1 MRKNIFTVMV
11 GLWSTIALFAQ
22 LPKDTVLTRQL
33 ELEREFNP
41 TLQDANKIN
50 SLPAIREPQVPKA
63 NTDYATWSVRVTPPL
78 EIALPRPGKIMTDI
92 PFSLQKGYISL
103 HAGNYANIDGA
114 LGYRFLDTNTDK
126 LNFQFLHNST
136 NGTIDYNQDVTPGKF
151 KSRYMDNFAKINFR
165 HIFET
170 VNFDLHTSYLH
181 SQFNYYGNNFGE
193 ARVHDDKKQM
203 LGVFNLKAALQ
214 STQPDIINYTGSLN
228 YHYFNTKYG
237 RTLTDKSLS
246 GNQIEI
252 ELELNK
258 SFLGGDNFV
267 GAKGNFTGVF
277 YDKVELSEN
286 EKSISNFVMLDVSPY
301 IHLEGFN
308 WKVRLGANV
317 DFVFDD
323 ENKFYLSPNALLSVL
338 LTENSS
344 LYLNATGGVGKNTYL
359 DMYKESRYI
368 LPNKL
373 VKHSYTPIDL
383 VGGAKIG
390 AADGF
395 RIDLFGGYKKTQSE
409 HFLLLHSEYSPDNI
423 PAEQWSYQ
431 EFLYPV
437 LGDLAHS
444 HIGAFIQSNIWSPLD
459 VALKVKKNFYS
470 VSKLKEL
477 EVIPSELKAWNKPG
491 MEADIR
497 ATYSVTSNLKLT
509 LGYYFAN
516 QRWTVVN
523 GENVKMDNLNDLNV
537 GGIYNIS
544 KMFSINLKANNILNQ
559 SYDIWYGHPA
569 QGISILG
576 GFTFKF

>member
-1 MRKNIFTVMV
+1 MRKNIFTVIA
-11 GLWSTIALFAQ
+11 GLLSTIALFAQ
-22 LPKDTVLTRQL
+22 TPQDTVLTRQL

-63 NTDYATWSVRVTPPL
+63 NTDYATWSVRATPPL
-78 EIALPRPGKIMTDI
+78 EIALPKPGKIMTDI
-92 PFSLQKGYISL
+92 PFSLQKGYLSL

-114 LGYRFLDTNTDK
+114 FGYRFLDSSTDK
-126 LNFQFLHNST
+126 LNFMFLHNST
-136 NGTIDYNQDVTPGKF
+136 NGDIDYNQASTPSWVR
-151 KSRYMDNFAKINFR
+151 SRYMDNFGKLNFR

-193 ARVHDDKKQM
+193 ERVHEDNNQM

-214 STQPDIINYTGSLN
+214 STQPDLLNYTGSLN
-228 YHYFNTKYG
+228 YHYFTTKYG
-237 RTLTDKSLS
+237 RTLTDESLN

-252 ELELNK
+252 DLDLNK

-267 GAKGNFTGVF
+267 GVKGNFTGVF
-277 YDKVELSEN
+277 YDKIELSETEEN
-286 EKSISNFVMLDVSPY
+286 ISNFLMLDVSPY
-301 IHLEGFN
+301 IHFEGFN

-323 ENKFYLSPNALLSVL
+323 ENQFYLSPNALFSVM

-344 LYLNATGGVGKNTYL
+344 LYLNATGGVQKNTYL
-359 DMYKESRYI
+359 DMYKESRYL
-368 LPNKL
+368 LPNTL
-373 VKHSYTPIDL
+373 VKHSYTPYEL

-395 RIDLFGGYKKTQSE
+395 RIDLFGGYKKTENE
-409 HFLLLHSEYSPDNI
+409 HFLLLHTESSPDVV
-423 PAEQWSYQ
+423 QDVQ
-431 EFLYPV
+431 RGFLYPT

-444 HIGAFIQSNIWSPLD
+444 QIGGIIHSNIWSPLD
-459 VALKVKKNFYS
+459 LSLKVKKNFYT
-470 VSKLKEL
+470 VSKVKDL
-477 EVIPSELKAWNKPG
+477 EVIPAELKAWNKPG
-491 MEADIR
+491 LEADIR
-497 ATYSVTSNLKLT
+497 AAYSVTSDLKLT
-509 LGYYFAN
+509 LGYYFTN
-516 QRWTVVN
+516 DRWTVVN
-523 GENVKMDNLNDLNV
+523 GENVEMDNLNDLNA
-537 GGIYNIS
+537 GAIYNIND
-544 KMFSINLKANNILNQ
+544 MFSINVKANNILNQ

-569 QGISILG
+569 QGVSILG